1 MAQAHDAPRQAR
13 RTVTAASPTGSGSSF
28 ATTVSVIGT
37 QTHSLRSRTIPRR
50 PTLPLLTRAWRTPC
64 DSATRRLMRCEGHEQ
79 MDTTREHEIVSTID
93 IDAPVERI
101 WEALSSEDGLRYWF
115 NRTASA
121 EINRGGRIEWESL
134 NPEQPHH
141 FTGTFTELATNQR
154 LAIEWNRKE
163 QAWPQPLLLTVEI
176 SPAASEG
183 FSTVTMRH
191 QRLDNLPEDTR
202 DDTIADLQQSWDDL
216 IPLREYVE
224 GAGPTF

>member
-1 MAQAHDAPRQAR
+1 
-13 RTVTAASPTGSGSSF
+13 
-28 ATTVSVIGT
+28 
-37 QTHSLRSRTIPRR
+37 
-50 PTLPLLTRAWRTPC
+50 
-64 DSATRRLMRCEGHEQ
+64 MRCEGHEQ

-224 GAGPTF
+224 GAGLTF